1 MADPT
6 QVNYTN
12 TSIPDYAKP
21 YVENML
27 GQSQALTDI
36 NQYPYQSY
44 EGQRVAQWTPMQQQS
59 FQGAETMQPSYQL
72 SGATGLAGLAG
83 NQALNSQY
91 NYNPYQSQS
100 ILGPA
105 GGQGGYGGRDRFYAS
120 QGMGQNQDPR
130 LGSISDQINNLPSV
144 KQYQDYG
151 KSLGGNAPTA
161 EQATQLEQYRQA
173 IQSDQGYSDLQKQG
187 TQLQSQGAQMMSPQG
202 ASTPNYYQQNNAQ
215 AYMNPYM
222 QNVVDVQKREA
233 QRQSGIQGTQQ
244 QAQAAQA
251 GAFGGGRDA
260 IMRAERERNLGMQQN
275 DIQAQGSNAAY
286 QQALQQFNTEQQ
298 ARQGAAQLN
307 AQQGQ
312 FGAGLGLQGLNTALQ
327 GANTLGTLGQNQ
339 YQQDMGINQL
349 QNQYGMQQQNQVQKV
364 LDTGYQDFQNYQNY
378 PYKQLG
384 FMSDMLRG
392 LPLTQQAETIYKQ
405 PPSML
410 TQIAGAAGVA
420 KGAGMFKEG
429 GQVKPAG
436 LSELA
441 LYHMRQG

>member
-44 EGQRVAQWTPMQQQS
+44 EGQRVAQFTPMQQQS
-59 FQGAETMQPSYQL
+59 YQGAETMQPSYQL
-72 SGATGLAGLAG
+72 TGATGLAGLAG
-83 NQALNSQY
+83 QRGLNAQY
-91 NYNPYQSQS
+91 SYDPYQSQS
-100 ILGPA
+100 VTA
-105 GGQGGYGGRDRFYAS
+105 GNNV
-120 QGMGQNQDPR
+120 QN
-130 LGSISDQINNLPSV
+130 
-144 KQYQDYG
+144 
-151 KSLGGNAPTA
+151 
-161 EQATQLEQYRQA
+161 
-173 IQSDQGYSDLQKQG
+173 
-187 TQLQSQGAQMMSPQG
+187 
-202 ASTPNYYQQNNAQ
+202 
-215 AYMNPYM
+215 YMNPYM
-222 QNVVDVQKREA
+222 QNVVDIQKREA

-244 QAQAAQA
+244 QAQATQA

-260 IMRAERERNLGMQQN
+260 IMRAERERNLGTQMG

-429 GQVKPAG
+429 GQVRPAG

>member
-21 YVENML
+21 FVENML
-27 GQSQALTDI
+27 GQTQAVTDI

-44 EGQRVAQWTPMQQQS
+44 EGQRVAQFTPMQQQS
-59 FQGAETMQPSYQL
+59 YQGAETMAPAYQL
-72 SGATGLAGLAG
+72 TGATGIAGLAG
-83 NQALNSQY
+83 NQALNTQY

-120 QGMGQNQDPR
+120 QGMGQ
-130 LGSISDQINNLPSV
+130 GDQN
-144 KQYQDYG
+144 
-151 KSLGGNAPTA
+151 
-161 EQATQLEQYRQA
+161 
-173 IQSDQGYSDLQKQG
+173 
-187 TQLQSQGAQMMSPQG
+187 QGAQMLPPQ
-202 ASTPNYYQQNNAQ
+202 YQPQNNAQ

-222 QNVVDVQKREA
+222 QNVVDIQKREA

-244 QAQAAQA
+244 QAQATQA

-260 IMRAERERNLGMQQN
+260 IMRAERERNLGTQMN

-286 QQALQQFNTEQQ
+286 QQALQQFNTEQA

-307 AQQGQ
+307 AQQSQ

-327 GANTLGTLGQNQ
+327 GANTLGTLGQNE
-339 YQQDMGINQL
+339 YQQNMGINQL
-349 QNQYGMQQQNQVQKV
+349 QNQYGLQQQNQVQKV

-392 LPLTQQAETIYKQ
+392 LPLTQQASTVYQQ
-405 PPSML
+405 PPSLL
-410 TQIAGAAGVA
+410 TQVGGAAIAA
-420 KGAGMFKEG
+420 KGAGLFKEG

>member
-21 YVENML
+21 FVQNML

-36 NQYPYQSY
+36 NENPYQSY
-44 EGQRVAQWTPMQQQS
+44 EGQRVAQFTPMQQQS
-59 FQGAETMQPSYQL
+59 YQGAETMAPAYQL

-105 GGQGGYGGRDRFYAS
+105 GGQRGYGGRDQVYAS
-120 QGMGQNQDPR
+120 QGMGQGDQNQ
-130 LGSISDQINNLPSV
+130 SAQMLPPQGQ
-144 KQYQDYG
+144 QYQ
-151 KSLGGNAPTA
+151 P
-161 EQATQLEQYRQA
+161 
-173 IQSDQGYSDLQKQG
+173 
-187 TQLQSQGAQMMSPQG
+187 
-202 ASTPNYYQQNNAQ
+202 QNNAQ

-222 QNVVDVQKREA
+222 QNVVDIQKREA

-244 QAQAAQA
+244 QAQAAQS

-260 IMRAERERNLGMQQN
+260 IMRAERERNLGTQMN

-286 QQALQQFNTEQQ
+286 QQALQQFNTEQA

-307 AQQGQ
+307 AQQSQ
-312 FGAGLGLQGLNTALQ
+312 FGAGFGLQGLNTALQ

>member
-6 QVNYTN
+6 AVNYTS

-21 YVENML
+21 FVQNML
-27 GQSQALTDI
+27 GQTQALTDI

-59 FQGAETMQPSYQL
+59 FQGAETMAPAYQL
-72 SGATGLAGLAG
+72 AGATGIAGLAG
-83 NQALNSQY
+83 NQALNAQY
-91 NYNPYQSQS
+91 KYNPYESQS
-100 ILGPA
+100 ITA
-105 GGQGGYGGRDRFYAS
+105 G
-120 QGMGQNQDPR
+120 
-130 LGSISDQINNLPSV
+130 NNV
-144 KQYQDYG
+144 
-151 KSLGGNAPTA
+151 
-161 EQATQLEQYRQA
+161 
-173 IQSDQGYSDLQKQG
+173 QS
-187 TQLQSQGAQMMSPQG
+187 
-202 ASTPNYYQQNNAQ
+202 
-215 AYMNPYM
+215 YMNPYM
-222 QNVVDVQKREA
+222 QNVVDIQKREA

-260 IMRAERERNLGMQQN
+260 IMRAERERNLGTQMN
-275 DIQAQGSNAAY
+275 DIQAAGSNAAY
-286 QQALQQFNTEQQ
+286 QQAQQQFNTEQA
-298 ARQGAAQLN
+298 ARQAAAQLN
-307 AQQGQ
+307 AQQSQ
-312 FGAGLGLQGLNTALQ
+312 FGAGFGLQGLNTALQ

-349 QNQYGMQQQNQVQKV
+349 QNQYGLQQQNQVQKV

-392 LPLTQQAETIYKQ
+392 LPLAGTQSKAMYEQG
-405 PPSML
+405 PSLL
-410 TQIAGAAGVA
+410 TQAAGVAGIA

>member
-6 QVNYTN
+6 QVSYTN

-21 YVENML
+21 FVENML

-36 NQYPYQSY
+36 NQNPYQSY

-72 SGATGLAGLAG
+72 TGATGLAGLAG
-83 NQALNSQY
+83 NQALNAQY
-91 NYNPYQSQS
+91 NYTPYQSQS

-105 GGQGGYGGRDRFYAS
+105 GGRGGYGGQDRFYAS
-120 QGMGQNQDPR
+120 QGDQN
-130 LGSISDQINNLPSV
+130 
-144 KQYQDYG
+144 
-151 KSLGGNAPTA
+151 
-161 EQATQLEQYRQA
+161 
-173 IQSDQGYSDLQKQG
+173 
-187 TQLQSQGAQMMSPQG
+187 QGAQMLPPQG
-202 ASTPNYYQQNNAQ
+202 QQYQPQNNVQ

-233 QRQSGIQGTQQ
+233 QRQAGIQGTQQ
-244 QAQAAQA
+244 QAQATQA

-260 IMRAERERNLGMQQN
+260 IMRAERERNLGTQMN
-275 DIQAQGSNAAY
+275 DIQAAGSNAAY
-286 QQALQQFNTEQQ
+286 QQALQQFNTEQA

-312 FGAGLGLQGLNTALQ
+312 FGAGLGLQGLQTALT

-339 YQQDMGINQL
+339 YQQEMGINQL
-349 QNQYGMQQQNQVQKV
+349 QNQYGLQQQNQVQKV

-392 LPLTQQAETIYKQ
+392 LPLAGSGSSEVYKAA
-405 PPSML
+405 PSLL
-410 TQIAGAAGVA
+410 TQLSGAAGLA
-420 KGAGMFKEG
+420 KGTGLFKEG

>member
-6 QVNYTN
+6 QVSYTN

-21 YVENML
+21 FVENML

-36 NQYPYQSY
+36 NQNPYQSY

-59 FQGAETMQPSYQL
+59 FQGAETMAPAYQL
-72 SGATGLAGLAG
+72 TGATGLAGLAG
-83 NQALNSQY
+83 NQAMNTQY
-91 NYNPYQSQS
+91 NYDPYSAQS
-100 ILGPA
+100 INA
-105 GGQGGYGGRDRFYAS
+105 GNNV
-120 QGMGQNQDPR
+120 QN
-130 LGSISDQINNLPSV
+130 
-144 KQYQDYG
+144 
-151 KSLGGNAPTA
+151 
-161 EQATQLEQYRQA
+161 
-173 IQSDQGYSDLQKQG
+173 
-187 TQLQSQGAQMMSPQG
+187 
-202 ASTPNYYQQNNAQ
+202 
-215 AYMNPYM
+215 YMNPYM
-222 QNVVDVQKREA
+222 QNVVDIQKREA
-233 QRQSGIQGTQQ
+233 ARQSGIQGTQQ
-244 QAQAAQA
+244 QAQATQA

-260 IMRAERERNLGMQQN
+260 IMRAERERNLGQQMG
-275 DIQAQGSNAAY
+275 DIQATGSNAAY

-307 AQQGQ
+307 AQQNQ
-312 FGAGLGLQGLNTALQ
+312 FGAGLGLQGLQTALT

-349 QNQYGMQQQNQVQKV
+349 QNQYGLQQQNQVQKV

-392 LPLTQQAETIYKQ
+392 LPLAGSGSSEVYKAA
-405 PPSML
+405 PSLL
-410 TQIAGAAGVA
+410 TQLSGAAGLA
-420 KGAGMFKEG
+420 KGTGLFKEG

>member
-21 YVENML
+21 FVENML

-83 NQALNSQY
+83 NRALNTEY

-105 GGQGGYGGRDRFYAS
+105 GGRGGYGDRDRVYAS
-120 QGMGQNQDPR
+120 QGD
-130 LGSISDQINNLPSV
+130 
-144 KQYQDYG
+144 
-151 KSLGGNAPTA
+151 
-161 EQATQLEQYRQA
+161 
-173 IQSDQGYSDLQKQG
+173 
-187 TQLQSQGAQMMSPQG
+187 QMMSPQAG
-202 ASTPNYYQQNNAQ
+202 QSIPNYQPQNNAQ

-222 QNVVDVQKREA
+222 QNVVDIQKREA

-244 QAQAAQA
+244 QAQATQA

-260 IMRAERERNLGMQQN
+260 IMRAERERNLGTQMN

-286 QQALQQFNTEQQ
+286 QQALQQFNTEQA

-312 FGAGLGLQGLNTALQ
+312 FGAGFGLQGLNTALQ

-349 QNQYGMQQQNQVQKV
+349 QNQYGLQQQNQVQKV

-392 LPLTQQAETIYKQ
+392 LPLTDKAETIYKQ

-410 TQIAGAAGVA
+410 TQIAGAAGIA

>member
-21 YVENML
+21 FVENML
-27 GQSQALTDI
+27 GQTQAVTDI

-72 SGATGLAGLAG
+72 TGATGLAGLAG
-83 NQALNSQY
+83 QRGLNAQY
-91 NYNPYQSQS
+91 SYDSYQPKS
-100 ILGPA
+100 ILGPSDDIYA
-105 GGQGGYGGRDRFYAS
+105 FGGQ
-120 QGMGQNQDPR
+120 N
-130 LGSISDQINNLPSV
+130 
-144 KQYQDYG
+144 
-151 KSLGGNAPTA
+151 
-161 EQATQLEQYRQA
+161 
-173 IQSDQGYSDLQKQG
+173 
-187 TQLQSQGAQMMSPQG
+187 QSQGAQMMSPQG
-202 ASTPNYYQQNNAQ
+202 ASTPNYYQQNNVE

-222 QNVVDVQKREA
+222 QNVVDIQKREA

-244 QAQAAQA
+244 QAQATQA

-260 IMRAERERNLGMQQN
+260 IMRAERERNLGTQMG

-364 LDTGYQDFQNYQNY
+364 LDTGYQDFKNYQNY

-392 LPLTQQAETIYKQ
+392 LPLTQQSSSVYQQA
-405 PPSML
+405 PSLL
-410 TQIAGAAGVA
+410 TQVGGAAIAA

>member
-6 QVNYTN
+6 QVSYTN

-21 YVENML
+21 FVENML
-27 GQSQALTDI
+27 GQTQTLTDI
-36 NQYPYQSY
+36 NQNPYQSY

-105 GGQGGYGGRDRFYAS
+105 GGRREYGGYGGQVGYGG
-120 QGMGQNQDPR
+120 QGMGQGAQD
-130 LGSISDQINNLPSV
+130 QN
-144 KQYQDYG
+144 
-151 KSLGGNAPTA
+151 
-161 EQATQLEQYRQA
+161 
-173 IQSDQGYSDLQKQG
+173 
-187 TQLQSQGAQMMSPQG
+187 QGAQMLPPQDG
-202 ASTPNYYQQNNAQ
+202 QSTPNYQPQNNAQ

-222 QNVVDVQKREA
+222 QNVVDIQKREA
-233 QRQSGIQGTQQ
+233 ARQSGIQGTQQ
-244 QAQAAQA
+244 QAQATQA

-260 IMRAERERNLGMQQN
+260 IMRAERERNLGQQMG
-275 DIQAQGSNAAY
+275 DIQATGSNAAY
-286 QQALQQFNTEQQ
+286 QQALQQFNTEQA

-307 AQQGQ
+307 AQQAQ
-312 FGAGLGLQGLNTALQ
+312 FGAGFGLQGLNTALQ

-349 QNQYGMQQQNQVQKV
+349 QNQYGLQQQNQVQKV

-384 FMSDMLRG
+384 YMSDMLRG
-392 LPLTQQAETIYKQ
+392 LPLAGTQSKAVYEQG
-405 PPSML
+405 PSLL
-410 TQIAGAAGVA
+410 TQAAGVAGIA

>member
-6 QVNYTN
+6 QVSYTN

-21 YVENML
+21 FVQNML
-27 GQSQALTDI
+27 GQTQALTDI
-36 NQYPYQSY
+36 NQNPYQSY

-59 FQGAETMQPSYQL
+59 FEGAEMMGPSSYIN
-72 SGATGLAGLAG
+72 SAANATKLAGTNA
-83 NQALNSQY
+83 Y
-91 NYNPYQSQS
+91 NANYSYNPFATQS
-100 ILGPA
+100 ITSG
-105 GGQGGYGGRDRFYAS
+105 
-120 QGMGQNQDPR
+120 
-130 LGSISDQINNLPSV
+130 NNV
-144 KQYQDYG
+144 
-151 KSLGGNAPTA
+151 
-161 EQATQLEQYRQA
+161 
-173 IQSDQGYSDLQKQG
+173 QS
-187 TQLQSQGAQMMSPQG
+187 
-202 ASTPNYYQQNNAQ
+202 
-215 AYMNPYM
+215 YMNPYM

-260 IMRAERERNLGMQQN
+260 VMRAERERNLGTQMN

-286 QQALQQFNTEQQ
+286 QQAQQQFNTEQQ
-298 ARQGAAQLN
+298 ARQAAAQLN
-307 AQQGQ
+307 AQQAQ
-312 FGAGLGLQGLNTALQ
+312 FGAGFGLQGLNTALQ
-327 GANTLGTLGQNQ
+327 AANTLGTLGQNE
-339 YQQDMGINQL
+339 YQQNMGINQL
-349 QNQYGMQQQNQVQKV
+349 QNQYGLQQQNQVQKV

-384 FMSDMLRG
+384 YMSDMLRG
-392 LPLTQQAETIYKQ
+392 LPLAGTQSKSVYEQG
-405 PPSML
+405 PSLL
-410 TQIAGAAGVA
+410 TQAAGVAGIA

>member
-6 QVNYTN
+6 QVSYTN

-21 YVENML
+21 FVENML

-36 NQYPYQSY
+36 NQNPYQSY

-59 FQGAETMQPSYQL
+59 FQGAETMAPAYQL
-72 SGATGLAGLAG
+72 TGATGLAGLAG

-91 NYNPYQSQS
+91 NYQPYQSQS

-105 GGQGGYGGRDRFYAS
+105 GGQRRYGPREYGGQDRLFAF
-120 QGMGQNQDPR
+120 QGQGAAQDQN
-130 LGSISDQINNLPSV
+130 
-144 KQYQDYG
+144 
-151 KSLGGNAPTA
+151 
-161 EQATQLEQYRQA
+161 
-173 IQSDQGYSDLQKQG
+173 
-187 TQLQSQGAQMMSPQG
+187 QGAQMLPPQDG
-202 ASTPNYYQQNNAQ
+202 QSTPNYQPQNNAQ

-222 QNVVDVQKREA
+222 QNVVDIQKREA
-233 QRQSGIQGTQQ
+233 ARQSGIQGTQQ
-244 QAQAAQA
+244 QAQATQA

-260 IMRAERERNLGMQQN
+260 IMRAERERNLGQQMG
-275 DIQAQGSNAAY
+275 DIQATGSNAAY

-307 AQQGQ
+307 AQQNQ
-312 FGAGLGLQGLNTALQ
+312 FGAGLGLQGLQTALT

-349 QNQYGMQQQNQVQKV
+349 QNQYGLQQQNQVQKV

-392 LPLTQQAETIYKQ
+392 LPLAGSGSSEVYKAA
-405 PPSML
+405 PSLL
-410 TQIAGAAGVA
+410 TQLSGAAGLA
-420 KGAGMFKEG
+420 KGTGLFKEG

>member
-6 QVNYTN
+6 QVSYTN

-21 YVENML
+21 FVQNML
-27 GQSQALTDI
+27 GQTQALTDI
-36 NQYPYQSY
+36 NQNPYQSY

-59 FQGAETMQPSYQL
+59 FQGAETMAPAYQL

-83 NQALNSQY
+83 NQAMNTQY
-91 NYNPYQSQS
+91 NYQPYQSQS

-105 GGQGGYGGRDRFYAS
+105 GGYGGRGYGGRGYDGQDRLFAF
-120 QGMGQNQDPR
+120 QGQGAAQDQN
-130 LGSISDQINNLPSV
+130 
-144 KQYQDYG
+144 
-151 KSLGGNAPTA
+151 
-161 EQATQLEQYRQA
+161 
-173 IQSDQGYSDLQKQG
+173 
-187 TQLQSQGAQMMSPQG
+187 QGAQMMSSQG
-202 ASTPNYYQQNNAQ
+202 ASTPNYQPQNYAQ

-222 QNVVDVQKREA
+222 QNVVDIQKREA
-233 QRQSGIQGTQQ
+233 QRQAGIQGTQQ
-244 QAQAAQA
+244 QSQATKA

-260 IMRAERERNLGMQQN
+260 IMRAEAQRNLGTQMN
-275 DIQAQGSNAAY
+275 DIQATGSNAAY

-307 AQQGQ
+307 AQQNQ
-312 FGAGLGLQGLNTALQ
+312 FGAGLGLQGLQTALT

-349 QNQYGMQQQNQVQKV
+349 QNQYGLQQQNQVQKV

-384 FMSDMLRG
+384 YMSDMLRG
-392 LPLTQQAETIYKQ
+392 LPLAGTQSKAVYEQG
-405 PPSML
+405 PSLL
-410 TQIAGAAGVA
+410 TQAAGVAGIA

>member
-6 QVNYTN
+6 QVSYTN

-21 YVENML
+21 FVQNML

-36 NQYPYQSY
+36 NENPYQSY

-59 FQGAETMQPSYQL
+59 FQGAETMAPAYQL
-72 SGATGLAGLAG
+72 AGATGIAGLAG
-83 NQALNSQY
+83 NQALNAAGTYS
-91 NYNPYQSQS
+91 PYQT
-100 ILGPA
+100 
-105 GGQGGYGGRDRFYAS
+105 GQFTGNTA
-120 QGMGQNQDPR
+120 QN
-130 LGSISDQINNLPSV
+130 
-144 KQYQDYG
+144 
-151 KSLGGNAPTA
+151 
-161 EQATQLEQYRQA
+161 
-173 IQSDQGYSDLQKQG
+173 
-187 TQLQSQGAQMMSPQG
+187 
-202 ASTPNYYQQNNAQ
+202 
-215 AYMNPYM
+215 YMNPYM

-244 QAQAAQA
+244 QAQAAQS

-260 IMRAERERNLGMQQN
+260 VMRAERERNLGTQMN
-275 DIQAQGSNAAY
+275 DIQAAGSNAAY

-298 ARQGAAQLN
+298 LREQGK
-307 AQQGQ
+307 Q
-312 FGAGLGLQGLNTALQ
+312 FGAGLGLQGLQTALT

-349 QNQYGMQQQNQVQKV
+349 QNQYGLQQQNQVQKV

-392 LPLTQQAETIYKQ
+392 LPLAGSGSSEVYKAA
-405 PPSML
+405 PSLL
-410 TQIAGAAGVA
+410 TQLSGAAGLA
-420 KGAGMFKEG
+420 KGTGLFKEG